1 MVAGK
6 HYKGLPADI
15 WSCGVILYAMV
26 CGYLPFEDPK
36 TNVLY
41 KKILNADYTIPEFVS
56 EECRELITQVL
67 NTDPDKRFT
76 LEQIK
81 GHSWYNQ
88 IKNAK
93 EYSGIIIGSD
103 PIPVDIQNL
112 QNVMEKLECRDMTLE
127 EARLQ
132 IE

>member
-56 EECRELITQVL
+56 
-67 NTDPDKRFT
+67 
-76 LEQIK
+76 
-81 GHSWYNQ
+81 
-88 IKNAK
+88 
-93 EYSGIIIGSD
+93 
-103 PIPVDIQNL
+103 
-112 QNVMEKLECRDMTLE
+112 
-127 EARLQ
+127 
-132 IE
+132 